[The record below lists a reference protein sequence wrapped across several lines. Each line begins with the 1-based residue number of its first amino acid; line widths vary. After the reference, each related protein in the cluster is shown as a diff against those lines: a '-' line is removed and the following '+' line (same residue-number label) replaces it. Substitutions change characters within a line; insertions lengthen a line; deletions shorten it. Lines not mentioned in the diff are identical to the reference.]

1 MEETKRRRLSSKE
14 RKHLYDKCRGHC
26 AYCGIEI
33 AFRGMQADHM
43 QPLHLG
49 GTDTLE
55 NMLPS
60 CRSCNHYKATFTVDK
75 FREHL
80 QGIPARIRRDD
91 IAYQV
96 GERFGIVGETGK
108 KVRFYFEEGSHEN
121 D

>member
-1 MEETKRRRLSSKE
+1 
-14 RKHLYDKCRGHC
+14 
-26 AYCGIEI
+26 
-33 AFRGMQADHM
+33 MQADHIY
-43 QPLHLG
+43 PLRLG
-49 GTDTLE
+49 GADTIE
-55 NMLPS
+55 NLVPA

-108 KVRFYFEEGSHEN
+108 QVRFYFEEDSHET